1 MNQYIP
7 IVIAALIIAPAVLFA
22 NDNKISHSDKQVK
35 SMTVAQFKGD
45 CIRMKG
51 TLSYADKQWTCTGK
65 DTEKGL
71 KSIPV
76 KLPQ

>member
-7 IVIAALIIAPAVLFA
+7 VILVALMIAPAVLFA
-22 NDNKISHSDKQVK
+22 NDNKIDQSDKQLK
-35 SMTVAQFKGD
+35 NMTVAQFKGG

-51 TLSYADKQWTCTGK
+51 KLSYDNKQWTCTGK

-71 KSIPV
+71 TSIPV
-76 KLPQ
+76 KLPK